1 MDLRVSEANELV
13 LEVAQEIS
21 HYLESHPEAADTLEG
36 VVNWWLA
43 RQRYEYSYRMVKQAL
58 EHLVEEGKVARQVT
72 VGGGI
77 VYASARIARAT
88 H

>member
-1 MDLRVSEANELV
+1 MSEANELV
-13 LEVAQEIS
+13 LAMAQEIS

-36 VVNWWLA
+36 VVSWWLA
-43 RQRYEYSYRMVKQAL
+43 RQRYEYSYRMVRQAL
-58 EHLVEEGKVARQVT
+58 DHLIAEGRVAKQTT

-77 VYASARIARAT
+77 VYSSARAASET